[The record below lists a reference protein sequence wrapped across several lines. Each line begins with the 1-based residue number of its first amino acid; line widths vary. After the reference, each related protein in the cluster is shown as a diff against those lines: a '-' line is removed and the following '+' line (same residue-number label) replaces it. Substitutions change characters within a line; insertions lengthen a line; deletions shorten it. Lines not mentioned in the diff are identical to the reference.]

1 MNEIIEFLENNK
13 TDYDIGIINNGY
25 YHKLPKPFPDKQV
38 IRFKWKKEAIKKL
51 LSNLSKKGIILKEKA
66 VGRYNAL
73 YNVNGTDHQIFI
85 IYAVDSHVQLPKL
98 LLKNFRTKDDLYYI
112 NTTNNKLIKSSAKN
126 YNTSFGYYS
135 LAFEEYLSTN
145 YEKIIS
151 DIIKLFIPFI
161 NQEVTTITLKD
172 LNKSVNKLFF
182 MALIRNPKYVKEI
195 NENSLTAQLFDGGYD
210 AESLAITGEKMNTN
224 FIKGYT
230 PIPLVNITS
239 KNLVTLKSLVSN
251 LYIDGGINCMAM
263 LLHPKFA
270 IALVPD
276 DYYKKMI
283 EEQGEQT
290 YLQLADEK
298 ALIKMNKQI
307 YNCAKFNE
315 DDVIGLKDD
324 LDDLK
329 KTL

>member
-1 MNEIIEFLENNK
+1 
-13 TDYDIGIINNGY
+13 
-25 YHKLPKPFPDKQV
+25 
-38 IRFKWKKEAIKKL
+38 
-51 LSNLSKKGIILKEKA
+51 
-66 VGRYNAL
+66 
-73 YNVNGTDHQIFI
+73 
-85 IYAVDSHVQLPKL
+85 
-98 LLKNFRTKDDLYYI
+98 
-112 NTTNNKLIKSSAKN
+112 
-126 YNTSFGYYS
+126 
-135 LAFEEYLSTN
+135 
-145 YEKIIS
+145 
-151 DIIKLFIPFI
+151 
-161 NQEVTTITLKD
+161 
-172 LNKSVNKLFF
+172 
-182 MALIRNPKYVKEI
+182 
-195 NENSLTAQLFDGGYD
+195 
-210 AESLAITGEKMNTN
+210 MNTN

-251 LYIDGGINCMAM
+251 LYIDVGINCMAM